1 MSMLINY
8 PIILPR
14 KTRTLF
20 LPAQPQEIHPLHKK
34 LELLAYHLSGTS
46 PQGISK
52 EASELLF
59 KSWRTGTQKQYR
71 TYLERWKL
79 FCTSRKVNPLCGT
92 ITNAIDFLIT
102 QCKRG
107 LTYSSLNTARCA
119 LSTVILLPNG
129 NTFGNHPLVTR
140 LMKGVFESRPTL
152 PRYNS
157 IWNLST
163 VLDFIKTL
171 GPNEELSLINVTL
184 KCVTLVALL
193 SGQRCQTIHAL
204 RISGMK
210 ETNGQIRF
218 DISTLLKTSKPGKH
232 QEPLTFKPYT
242 YDSQLCVVKCLQ
254 QYINKQQKFVMGLT
268 SYGLVT
274 ITQLAKIQ
282 SADG

>member
-1 MSMLINY
+1 
-8 PIILPR
+8 
-14 KTRTLF
+14 
-20 LPAQPQEIHPLHKK
+20 
-34 LELLAYHLSGTS
+34 
-46 PQGISK
+46 
-52 EASELLF
+52 
-59 KSWRTGTQKQYR
+59 
-71 TYLERWKL
+71 
-79 FCTSRKVNPLCGT
+79 
-92 ITNAIDFLIT
+92 
-102 QCKRG
+102 
-107 LTYSSLNTARCA
+107 
-119 LSTVILLPNG
+119 
-129 NTFGNHPLVTR
+129 
-140 LMKGVFESRPTL
+140 MKGVFKSRPTL

-171 GPNEELSLINVTL
+171 GPNEELRLKNVTL

-254 QYINKQQKFVMGLT
+254 QYIKQTAEVRNGADQLWLSYHNPASKDSVSRWIKESLKQSGIDISSHGAHSTRAASSSAARSSPNIFLQTIMNAAGWAMESTFRKCYDNQLTQRVKTLESNFYCIVMKA
-268 SYGLVT
+268 
-274 ITQLAKIQ
+274 IN
-282 SADG
+282 

>member
-1 MSMLINY
+1 M
-8 PIILPR
+8 
-14 KTRTLF
+14 
-20 LPAQPQEIHPLHKK
+20 
-34 LELLAYHLSGTS
+34 G
-46 PQGISK
+46 
-52 EASELLF
+52 
-59 KSWRTGTQKQYR
+59 KQY
-71 TYLERWKL
+71 K
-79 FCTSRKVNPLCGT
+79 C
-92 ITNAIDFLIT
+92 
-102 QCKRG
+102 G
-107 LTYSSLNTARCA
+107 LTYSSLKTARCA
-119 LSTVILLPNG
+119 LSIVILLPNR

-140 LMKGVFESRPTL
+140 LMKGVFELRPTL

-171 GPNEELSLINVTL
+171 GPNEELSLKNVTL

-218 DISTLLKTSKPGKH
+218 DISTSLKTSKPGKH

-254 QYINKQQKFVMGLT
+254 QYIKQTAEVRNGADQLWLSYHNPASKDTVSRWIKEFLKQSGIDISSHGAHSTRAASSSAARSSPNISLQTIMNAAGWASESTFRKFYDKPADSESQNFGEQLLLHCNESHKLT
-268 SYGLVT
+268 FLVVGIIWPFIAT
-274 ITQLAKIQ
+274 LL
-282 SADG
+282 